1 MRFKYITAAC
11 LGVLLM
17 YAPTQMK
24 AASVDNSVYEQY
36 ENAVGLIEKCSLR
49 CFSDESGYIEFT
61 AKTQVSGKMKEMG
74 FKNITVQ
81 YSSDGENWYDEY
93 TIGDNTG
100 TDIKYH
106 NINGYRLKVKGG
118 YFYRISCVHYAKGST
133 HDDPDVRIQ
142 TAVNSSSGVW
152 VNKAPVVTTTTATRP
167 VTTTTASTTKRVTT
181 ASTTKVTT
189 KTTSK
194 VTAKTTST
202 LKTAVTDIAGTK
214 AKGNNAFS
222 RKTTS
227 AAKKTGTAAAAAS
240 KTTASTTAA
249 VTSSASNSPKTG
261 DRPPVLEFTA
271 LCSASAA
278 AIFLRS
284 KNSRRS

>member
-61 AKTQVSGKMKEMG
+61 AKTQVSGKMKEVG
-74 FKNITVQ
+74 FKNIVVQ

-93 TIGDNTG
+93 TIGDHTG
-100 TDIKYH
+100 TDTKYH
-106 NINGYRLKVKGG
+106 NINGYRAKVKGG

-133 HDDPDVRIQ
+133 YDDPDERTQ
-142 TAVNSSSGVW
+142 TAVNASSGVW
-152 VNKAPVVTTTTATRP
+152 VNKAPVVTTTTTTTTRP
-167 VTTTTASTTKRVTT
+167 VTTTTTFTTKRVT
-181 ASTTKVTT
+181 STSKLTT

-194 VTAKTTST
+194 VKTKTTST

-214 AKGNNAFS
+214 AKGNNSFS
-222 RKTTS
+222 RKTAS
-227 AAKKTGTAAAAAS
+227 AAKKTGTAAAAA

-271 LCSASAA
+271 LCSAGAA